1 MFVLFIE
8 VSPTKINAST
18 RKSPEWPGAA
28 NQGRRVTARQWCIF
42 VACGLRNG
50 VRWIIFRLFDGNDAR
65 NVKHAWGGS
74 GNESRATV
82 IRDGGG
88 SERTTKRGDGDD
100 SWTAANASGRR
111 SGGGGGGNERAV
123 RELFRR
129 RWPANECVPIA
140 EGQGYLYP
148 CRAAAGS
155 PGPPPER
162 RRRGRT
168 SRARARP
175 MSDAF
180 SVRRDARARDRS
192 FRRLKLRRGR
202 VGAPYKLNSFKRQ

>member
-1 MFVLFIE
+1 MTRSGKPGTQGDGSSVMHLRRMWTSQRRPLNNLPFVWRE
-8 VSPTKINAST
+8 RRAKRKT
-18 RKSPEWPGAA
+18 R
-28 NQGRRVTARQWCIF
+28 V
-42 VACGLRNG
+42 
-50 VRWIIFRLFDGNDAR
+50 
-65 NVKHAWGGS
+65 GGS

-88 SERTTKRGDGDD
+88 GGERTTKRGDGDD

-111 SGGGGGGNERAV
+111 SGGGGGGNERVV